1 MNYWENITAAGDAN
15 FTLPA
20 AVVIVLWLTAARRRR
35 LALWW
40 CLIFGGLLILVGA
53 TKLAFIGW
61 GLGIESLDFTGI
73 SGHASR
79 AAAVIPVL
87 VYLLC
92 QKWRTPLRRWA
103 VSAAYAASAL
113 VAFSRIAIGAHSE
126 SEAVIGF
133 TLGCAA
139 SAGFILLAS
148 TQAQI
153 SISSS
158 LAGLSVLML
167 CSLTLLD
174 PAPTKVWLKNVG
186 VYLSDRSE
194 PFKRGNW
201 ASSEH

>member
-1 MNYWENITAAGDAN
+1 MNYWEKMTVAGDAN

-20 AVVIVLWLTAARRRR
+20 AVVIVLWLAVARSPH

-61 GLGIESLDFTGI
+61 GLGIKSLDFTGI

-92 QKWRTPLRRWA
+92 QKWRTPLRRCA
-103 VSAAYAASAL
+103 VSVVYAASAFA
-113 VAFSRIAIGAHSE
+113 AFSRIAIGAHSE

-139 SAGFILLAS
+139 SAGFIRLAS
-148 TQAQI
+148 THAQI

-158 LAGLSVLML
+158 RAGLSVLML
-167 CSLTLLD
+167 CSMTLLG